1 MTAGCYETS
10 LLVFANARR
19 AGTLLTVKC
28 PAPGTHRETN
38 ARGLPGEM
46 LAAGIESHIRMPVFP
61 RAMFE
66 TFKISSSSH
75 ERSTITKYSFVSRNG

>member
-1 MTAGCYETS
+1 MTTGCYETS
-10 LLVFANARR
+10 LLVFANARG

-66 TFKISSSSH
+66 TFKTSSSSH